1 MGEGEG
7 TFANPGRTM
16 VLGVGNLLLKDEGF
30 GVHVVSE
37 MQKSRAKLPIPPDVE
52 IIDGGTLGLD
62 LLHVIEGVDRLIV
75 VDIVNAGESPGT
87 TFRFRPQD
95 IETVSTEKISFHQV
109 TLFDVL
115 HMAESSGKAP
125 RDVIIIAVQP
135 KEVNWGMELTDEL
148 KKKIPDVIKL
158 VVKEIESKGQEA
170 RGKGQGK

>member
-1 MGEGEG
+1 MVEGEG
-7 TFANPGRTM
+7 KFANPGRTM

-30 GVHVVSE
+30 GIHVVSE
-37 MQKSRAKLPIPPDVE
+37 MQKHRAKLKVPPDVE

-75 VDIVNAGESPGT
+75 VDIINSEKPPGT

-95 IETVSTEKISFHQV
+95 IETVSAKKISFHQV

-115 HMAESSGKAP
+115 HMAESSGKTP
-125 RDVIIIAVQP
+125 RDIIIIAVQP

-148 KKKIPDVIKL
+148 KKKIPEIIKL
-158 VVKEIESKGQEA
+158 VLKELKSHA
-170 RGKGQGK
+170 